1 MSPQIIR
8 IHVRWSLSTSSRS
21 DTSTY
26 CYIMGQKPQTCVR
39 CNSHHDRPHSKSG
52 EELDLEES
60 LRENYIEAFDMIRTS
75 TAPTTHDP
83 VELQTAYNTIVNSE
97 LIPWLT
103 AATILSSAS
112 SGVTAGHYV
121 PSRRSS
127 SIISDESLS
136 DRNQRLLLIKLSRS
150 RMGTLLAKVI
160 ETTNKLRR
168 AFAKAVSKIKRFIGR
183 AFAQEHPR
191 TR

>member
-1 MSPQIIR
+1 
-8 IHVRWSLSTSSRS
+8 SLSTSSRS
-21 DTSTY
+21 DTSMY
-26 CYIMGQKPQTCVR
+26 YVMGQKHQTCGR
-39 CNSHHDRPHSKSG
+39 CNSHHDRPHGKSG

-103 AATILSSAS
+103 ARTILSSAS

-160 ETTNKLRR
+160 EMTNKLWG
-168 AFAKAVSKIKRFIGR
+168 AFAKAISKIKGSIGQ
-183 AFAQEHPR
+183 AFAQE
-191 TR
+191 